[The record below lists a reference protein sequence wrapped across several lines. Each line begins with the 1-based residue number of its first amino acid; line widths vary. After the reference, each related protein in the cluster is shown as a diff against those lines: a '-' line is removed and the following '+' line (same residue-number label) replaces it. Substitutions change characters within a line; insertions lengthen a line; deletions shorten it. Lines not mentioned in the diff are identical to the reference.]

1 MKTLLL
7 VEDEKLIRQG
17 IRSMIER
24 SDVEVEEI
32 IECNNGEAALEIL
45 KSRPV
50 DVMFTDIRMPKMDG
64 ITLVSEAK
72 KLKNFPLVAA
82 ISGFDDFKYA
92 VEMLRNGVKEYIL
105 KPIDRNKIAEILKQ
119 FESYLEQNERAYFQ
133 RKKTA
138 LHQLQY
144 MLFYDSVSDVE
155 IENICLS
162 VREFIKFER
171 FIVFCFSRREE
182 DVDLTVPGKYYF
194 VQGQEKMD
202 IIICDAGCKTEV
214 IKKLSHHNIG
224 ISAVYCNIMDVRQ
237 AFCEAA
243 EMRRTAFETC
253 QPVVDA
259 ITYNLPAT
267 EYEYGV
273 KLMMQTANLI
283 CSNKLEEALAQLEVF
298 VEGVK
303 QRKYPINEFQEQ
315 MKLIIQ
321 TTMKVYE
328 KSLKNKEYEI
338 MELLDIFSYQN
349 IDEYMDVIRQWINR
363 FDELIS
369 DNIDEHKTSI
379 KIQKA
384 IDFIKEN
391 YATNL
396 NMAVVS
402 NYISMNYSLFSFT
415 FKQYTG
421 TNFVNYLKD
430 VRVGEAKKLLTE
442 TDMKVNEISKA
453 VGYEHEKHFMK
464 TFKSLTGLT
473 PSQYRNNLSR

>member
-1 MKTLLL
+1 MNTLLL

-24 SDVEVEEI
+24 SGVKIEEI
-32 IECNNGEAALEIL
+32 IECNNGETALEIL
-45 KSRPV
+45 KTRHI

-64 ITLVSEAK
+64 ITLVSEAG
-72 KLKNFPLVAA
+72 KLEHVPLIAA
-82 ISGFDDFKYA
+82 ISGFDDFEYA
-92 VEMLRNGVKEYIL
+92 VEMLRNGVREYIL
-105 KPIDRNKIAEILKQ
+105 KPVDRNKIIETMKK
-119 FESYLEQNERAYFQ
+119 FEEVLENEKYEYIQN
-133 RKKTA
+133 KKTA
-138 LHQLQY
+138 FQQLQY
-144 MLFYDSVSDVE
+144 MLFYDNVTDVE
-155 IENICLS
+155 IENICLLIS
-162 VREFIKFER
+162 KFIPIEK
-171 FIVFCFSRREE
+171 FIVFCFAKKEE
-182 DVDLTVPGKYYF
+182 DIDLTVPNKYYF
-194 VQGQEKMD
+194 VQGQENLD
-202 IIICDAGCKTEV
+202 IIICDADYKEEV
-214 IKKLSHHNIG
+214 TQKLVNHNIG
-224 ISAVYCNIMDVRQ
+224 ISGVYYNLMDLKQ

-253 QPVVDA
+253 QTIVDA
-259 ITYNLPAT
+259 KTYIAPNQ

-283 CSNKLEEALAQLEVF
+283 CSNKLEEALEQLEIF

-303 QRKYPINEFQEQ
+303 IRKYPINEFQEQ

-328 KSLKNKEYEI
+328 KSLKNKEHEVLE
-338 MELLDIFSYQN
+338 MLDILSYQN
-349 IDEYMDVIRQWINR
+349 IDEYMEVVRQWING
-363 FDELIS
+363 FDELVS
-369 DNIDEHKTSI
+369 ENIDEHKTNI
-379 KIQKA
+379 KMQKA
-384 IDFIKEN
+384 IDYIRNN

-421 TNFVNYLKD
+421 TNFVNYLKNI
-430 VRVGEAKKLLTE
+430 RVGEAKKLLTE

-464 TFKSLTGLT
+464 TFKSITGLT
-473 PSQYRNNLSR
+473 PSQYRNNLSE